1 MWITRIT
8 RFVPYESHD
17 KLGANAHG
25 LHLLEQQLG
34 GVGQLDLR
42 NLGLVLAALA
52 LEGVVAE
59 VGDGD
64 EAGKIPNQK
73 LKTELF
79 QFRRS
84 IRVATSN

>member
-1 MWITRIT
+1 M
-8 RFVPYESHD
+8 
-17 KLGANAHG
+17 
-25 LHLLEQQLG
+25 
-34 GVGQLDLR
+34 R

>member
-1 MWITRIT
+1 M
-8 RFVPYESHD
+8 
-17 KLGANAHG
+17 
-25 LHLLEQQLG
+25 
-34 GVGQLDLR
+34 R

-79 QFRRS
+79 Q
-84 IRVATSN
+84 